1 MTNGGRRSP
10 GCESVTRLRRWL
22 RRGKAATEG
31 PMQRPGTQ
39 VRARLAE
46 GLVLAAILLAVWSA
60 RWPFR
65 DVVLVRDEGEYAYI
79 GQRILHGEVPYRDV
93 YNQKTPVAFYTVAA
107 GQALLGPSVSELR
120 LFGSAYG
127 LLSTGAVYAVAR
139 SALGP
144 LGAALAALS
153 FGAMVFDQAGIL
165 HQASTEYFMLLWL
178 ALGVL
183 AWNKAGALGRPG
195 WALAAG
201 TLAGL
206 ACLTKQSGAALLLYF
221 AADALFRRRRAGRAA
236 LAASLR
242 EFAWAAAG
250 FAVALA
256 SVAAFFAAHGALREF
271 VDCAWLQIGGYVG
284 ERYHDLALLG
294 RLTQVAEIAGR
305 DAGFWVVGAFGLYRA
320 ARSGMGAASGWWILL
335 LALLAAALAPGGS
348 SRHYYLPLAL
358 PFALGMAALAQ
369 SLRERAGALRAAT
382 ALALLL
388 PWLGPLS
395 HGWSLLHPD
404 LSRLPPRIF
413 RPFDRAAL
421 VARAIEERT
430 EPEERF
436 LIVGSEPQIYYL
448 ADRPAATRLIHVY
461 TATGP
466 YAAAPSLHAELVS
479 DLRDGRPRYVLL
491 VNIISSLSEF
501 PNRIP
506 EFLSPMLRILQTEY
520 VVEER
525 WDGPGAD
532 MALRGFGNAEF
543 VLWRRRER

>member
-1 MTNGGRRSP
+1 M
-10 GCESVTRLRRWL
+10 
-22 RRGKAATEG
+22 
-31 PMQRPGTQ
+31 Q

-46 GLVLAAILLAVWSA
+46 GLVLAAILLAFWSA

-79 GQRILHGEVPYRDV
+79 GQRILHGDVPYRDV
-93 YNQKTPVAFYTVAA
+93 YNQKTPLAFYTMAA

-127 LLSTGAVYAVAR
+127 LLSISAVYAVAR

-144 LGAALAALS
+144 LGAAVAALS
-153 FGAMVFDQAGIL
+153 FAAMAFDQAGIL

-183 AWNKAGALGRPG
+183 VWNKAGELGRPG
-195 WALAAG
+195 WAMAAG
-201 TLAGL
+201 ALAGL
-206 ACLTKQSGAALLLYF
+206 ACSTKQSGAALLVYF
-221 AADALFRRRRAGRAA
+221 AGDALFRRRRAGRAA
-236 LAASLR
+236 FAASAR
-242 EFAWAAAG
+242 ELAWAGSG
-250 FAVALA
+250 FAVVFA
-256 SVAAFFAAHGALREF
+256 SVAAFFAAHGALRDF
-271 VDCAWLQIGGYVG
+271 VECAWLQIGGYVG
-284 ERYHDLALLG
+284 ERYHGVDIPG
-294 RLTQVAEIAGR
+294 RLTLVAEIVGR
-305 DAGFWVVGAFGLYRA
+305 DAGFWIVGGWGLYRA
-320 ARSGMGAASGWWILL
+320 GRSGTGRASGWWILL

-348 SRHYYLPLAL
+348 SRHYYLPLVL
-358 PFALGMAALAQ
+358 PFALGMAAVAQ
-369 SLRERAGALRAAT
+369 SLRERAGAGRAAV

-388 PWLGPLS
+388 PWLAPLS
-395 HGWSLLHPD
+395 HGWRLLHPD
-404 LSRLPPRIF
+404 LSQVPPRVF

-430 EPEERF
+430 EPEEPF
-436 LIVGSEPQIYYL
+436 LIIGSEPQIYYL

-491 VNIISSLSEF
+491 VNIVSSLTEF

-506 EFLSPMLRILQTEY
+506 EFLSPILRILQTEY

-543 VLWRRRER
+543 VLWRRRDAPG